1 MKRFNLRY
9 KLLVITVLA
18 LFVCAIAADVPFTF
32 KPGDLISADQMNQ
45 NFAALNNGKQELVK
59 GICAAGSSIRV
70 IAADGTVTC
79 EVDDIGTGAGD
90 AGVDAINGQTG
101 AVTLQA
107 GDNITID
114 DSQQG
119 QIRISSS
126 SGGTNTN
133 NHNHFGQIWTGSGIN
148 GLTVMNNSLIEDST
162 AIVGRLGTGVGNTHI
177 DTVAAVWG
185 DAQSNLPNGEQNG
198 VPTGIGVL
206 GSSLHGFGV
215 AGESQT
221 GDGVSGNSSSGI
233 AVRGNS
239 SEGIGGSFSGA
250 IGVSASGE
258 ETNPDLSLGGFT
270 GIISGT
276 NVLLEATGGITL
288 RLDKD
293 NTGSDLFLVRD
304 AANTTIFSLAESGN
318 IVIAGTLFEGS
329 DRNVKHDIRA
339 INTHD
344 ILEKVVA
351 LPLSSWRYNA
361 SPDAKHVG
369 PMAQD
374 FYTAFGLGNTDK
386 GIATVDA
393 DGISLAAI
401 QGLYQI
407 VQEQQVKIEELETR
421 LATLQGN

>member
-45 NFAALNNGKQELVK
+45 NFATLNNGKQELVK

-70 IAADGTVTC
+70 IAADGSVTC

-90 AGVDAINGQTG
+90 AGVDAINGMTG

-107 GDNITID
+107 GDNIIID

-133 NHNHFGQIWTGSGIN
+133 NHNHFSQTWTGSGAN
-148 GLTVMNNSLIEDST
+148 GLTVTNDSLAESST
-162 AIVGRLGTGVGNTHI
+162 AIVGRLGTGIGTTDI

-185 DAQSNLPNGEQNG
+185 DAQSSPPNGQGNEIS
-198 VPTGIGVL
+198 TGIGVL

-215 AGESQT
+215 
-221 GDGVSGNSSSGI
+221 SGNSSSGI
-233 AVRGNS
+233 GVDGDSTTGIAVRGNS
-239 SEGIGGSFSGA
+239 REGIGGSFSGRVG
-250 IGVSASGE
+250 IEASGE
-258 ETNPDLSLGGFT
+258 GTNPDLSLGGFT

-276 NVLLEATGGITL
+276 DVLLEATEDIEL

-293 NTGSDLFLVRD
+293 NTGSNLFLVRN
-304 AANTTIFSLAESGN
+304 ATNTQIFSLGESGN
-318 IVIAGTLFEGS
+318 IVIAGTLFQGS
-329 DRNVKHDIRA
+329 DRAVKHDIEA

-344 ILEKVVA
+344 ILEKVAA

-407 VQEQQVKIEELETR
+407 VQEQQAKIEALEAK
-421 LATLQGN
+421 LATR